1 MQYSKHP
8 QEIILLR
15 IQKHWMQYLMLI
27 HFGNSQF
34 CYGTFHPYFSFNVY
48 PHVFDSKIFFM
59 QKIFWKIYF
68 SFAIL
73 FSGDIVSAAGGNYTS
88 MAATGGVVAIHI
100 KVKITLIFVSQNIL
114 SGVTY
119 GNFCF
124 NGRMISIIINKSTL
138 LINANFNAIIN
149 FICIWHF
156 FFSGS
161 ATSTLTFMTIVCQS
175 EYIQH

>member
-1 MQYSKHP
+1 
-8 QEIILLR
+8 
-15 IQKHWMQYLMLI
+15 MQYLMLI
-27 HFGNSQF
+27 HFGKSQF

-138 LINANFNAIIN
+138 LMNANFNAIIN